1 MTPSP
6 WNRVLTGLLAL
17 GLGWY
22 LPAQQPKPLPAPA
35 VVVQVL
41 DDEDSDRATEECTVG
56 VASGKATADG
66 RPLLWKNRDAQS
78 RHNVARWFD
87 DGKHAY
93 VAICDA
99 GNPNSVWGG
108 TNAAGFCI
116 MNSVSRD
123 MPGDSKTGPGN
134 GPFMKLALR
143 ECATVAEFEQ
153 LLERT
158 AKSGRRT
165 RANFGVVDAR
175 GGAAIFE
182 TGHATHVRFDAAD
195 DARGLVVRANFATTA
210 KGDRGKDRFARATAL
225 CAKIPASTR
234 LDSRFLLQQFCRD
247 LEPPPTATS
256 GVEGTQDVRE
266 TIHRQTT
273 VAAMVFHGVKDG
285 EDPALTTMWAVLG
298 QPLFSVAVPCWPA
311 AGPTAAVMGGKER
324 SALCNAALELAAAFY
339 EVPLPEEKPQPE
351 AAGENRT
358 EAEVAGA
365 PRWLRVHE
373 LPTVRK
379 ELGAAEDAVLRETSE
394 LLATLRKDKP
404 EAAALRTQ
412 LKTLHDRMAQRALE
426 AVKAVAERYQPAG
439 AGK

>member
-1 MTPSP
+1 MTPP
-6 WNRVLTGLLAL
+6 LWNRLLTGLLAL
-17 GLGWY
+17 GLGLL
-22 LPAQQPKPLPAPA
+22 LPAQQPAVLPTQA
-35 VVVQVL
+35 VVQSL
-41 DDEDSDRATEECTVG
+41 DAEESDRPDEECTVG
-56 VASGKATADG
+56 VACGKATADG

-87 DGKHAY
+87 DGKHPY
-93 VAICDA
+93 VGICDA

-108 TNAAGFCI
+108 ANAAGFCI

-143 ECATVAEFEQ
+143 ECTTVAEFEQ

-165 RANFGVVDAR
+165 RANFGVVDAH

-210 KGDRGKDRFARATAL
+210 KGDRGKDRFNRATAV
-225 CAKIPASTR
+225 CARIPEGTK

-247 LEPPPTATS
+247 LEPPPSAKS

-266 TIHRQTT
+266 TVHRQST
-273 VAAMVFHGVKDG
+273 VAAMVFHGVKEG
-285 EDPALTTMWAVLG
+285 EDPAFTTMWAVLG

-339 EVPLPEEKPQPE
+339 EVPLPEENAQPE

-379 ELGAAEDAVLRETSE
+379 ELGAAEDAVLR
-394 LLATLRKDKP
+394 ATAEKLTELRKDTL
-404 EAAALRTQ
+404 ETAALRAQ
-412 LKTLHDRMAQRALE
+412 LKALHDQMAQRALE
-426 AVKAVAERYQPAG
+426 AVQAVAERFQPAG

>member
-1 MTPSP
+1 MQLLK
-6 WNRVLTGLLAL
+6 RVLVTGLAALL
-17 GLGWY
+17 GLA
-22 LPAQQPKPLPAPA
+22 LPAQHPVAPPLGTAVTAAPFE
-35 VVVQVL
+35 
-41 DDEDSDRATEECTVG
+41 DEDLARPDEECTVG

-87 DGKHAY
+87 DAKHPY

-99 GNPNSVWGG
+99 GNPTVVWGG
-108 TNAAGFCI
+108 ANAAGFCI

-134 GPFMKLALR
+134 GAFMKFALR
-143 ECATVAEFEQ
+143 ECTTVAEFEQ
-153 LLERT
+153 FLERT

-165 RANFGVVDAR
+165 RANFGVIDAS

-195 DARGLVVRANFATTA
+195 DPRGIVLRANFATSA
-210 KGDRGKDRFARATAL
+210 KGDRGKDRLARATAL
-225 CAKIPASTR
+225 CAKLPEGTK
-234 LDSRFLLQQFCRD
+234 LDSRYLLQEFCRD
-247 LEPPPTATS
+247 LEPPPTAKS

-266 TIHRQTT
+266 TIHRQST
-273 VAAMVFHGVKDG
+273 VAAMVFHGVKEG
-285 EDPALTTMWAVLG
+285 EDAAFTTMWAVLG

-311 AGPTAAVMGGKER
+311 AGPTAAVMGGRER
-324 SALCNAALELAAAFY
+324 SALCNAALELADAFY
-339 EVPLPEEKPQPE
+339 EVPLPKQPE
-351 AAGENRT
+351 DKQAADAENRS

-373 LPTVRK
+373 LPAVRR
-379 ELGAAEDAVLRETSE
+379 ELGAAEDEVLRTTTER
-394 LLATLRKDKP
+394 LAELRKDEP
-404 EAAALRTQ
+404 EPAALRARLAAVHAAAAAQ
-412 LKTLHDRMAQRALE
+412 ALKAVEAMAQ
-426 AVKAVAERYQPAG
+426 KYQPAG